1 MVAHVLQRANLDVDL
16 VLRVL
21 AVQDVVLA
29 VVDVIHVLLVLIA
42 VGQHVLALAKMDV
55 NQAVIEHVQVVVVIA
70 MDAWDVQRHVKVVK
84 ILVEKCAQEPVKA
97 LVLIVLVLV

>member
-1 MVAHVLQRANLDVDL
+1 MVVHVLQRANLDVDL
-16 VLRVL
+16 VLRAL
-21 AVQDVVLA
+21 AAQDVVLA

-42 VGQHVLALAKMDV
+42 VEQHVLALVKTDA

-70 MDAWDVQRHVKVVK
+70 MDAWAVQRHVKVAK
-84 ILVEKCAQEPVKA
+84 ILAEKCVQEPVKA